1 MGFLMGFLMS
11 SILCRSSLLREQE
24 REYDQQDWDCY
35 QEDPVKDYE
44 IPTWAYIGIKDEPSD
59 LYDRN
64 DELYLK
70 QKQEQDMRN
79 NKQ

>member
-1 MGFLMGFLMS
+1 M
-11 SILCRSSLLREQE
+11 EK
-24 REYDQQDWDCY
+24 Y
-35 QEDPVKDYE
+35 KK
-44 IPTWAYIGIKDEPSD
+44 PTWAYIGIKDEPSD

-70 QKQEQDMRN
+70 QKQEQDVRN

>member
-1 MGFLMGFLMS
+1 MEGLLGFLFLAPILGGS
-11 SILCRSSLLREQE
+11 SSRRDTQK
-24 REYDQQDWDCY
+24 EYHPQDCY
-35 QEDPVKDYE
+35 
-44 IPTWAYIGIKDEPSD
+44 KDEPSD